1 MRKVSIAIRSRN
13 DIPFIERVINAV
25 LSQTFQDFE
34 ILSFDNAST
43 DGTKGVLAKYPNI
56 KLFSIPE
63 GKYIPGQV
71 LNLAM
76 EKSQGEIVVFN
87 NSDSIPQNRFWLES
101 LIEPLL
107 TQKAQASYAKQVSRP
122 DALPWVQ
129 LDYQRAFGEKE
140 FSKNFF
146 SMVSSAATKNI
157 LKQFHFSSTITY
169 SEDILWSKHLR
180 DNGISIVYCP
190 KAIVE
195 HSHNYTLAQ
204 AKKRFFGEGYADGEI
219 WGIQQNYPTYIK
231 GIIGAIARDFSY
243 LVKTNQINKF
253 PASLRYR
260 FVQKTAY
267 HEGIKQYFKEQSKRY
282 HKRK

>member
-1 MRKVSIAIRSRN
+1 MTKVSIAIRSKN
-13 DIPFIERVINAV
+13 DILFIKRVIDAI
-25 LSQTFQDFE
+25 LAQTFQDFE

-43 DGTKGVLAKYPNI
+43 DGTKEVLAKYPNI
-56 KLFSIPE
+56 KLFTIPE
-63 GKYIPGQV
+63 SKYIPGQV
-71 LNLAM
+71 LNLAAQQ
-76 EKSQGEIVVFN
+76 SQGEIIVFN
-87 NSDSIPQNRFWLES
+87 NSDSIPQNKFWLES
-101 LIEPLL
+101 LIDPLL
-107 TQKAQASYAKQVSRP
+107 TGKAQACYAKQIPRP
-122 DALPWVQ
+122 DANPWVQ
-129 LDYQRAFGEKE
+129 LDYQRAFGEIE

-146 SMVSSAATKNI
+146 SMVSSAATKAI
-157 LKQFHFSSTITY
+157 LEQFPFSSTITY
-169 SEDILWSKHLR
+169 SEDVLWAKNLR
-180 DNGISIVYCP
+180 ENGIPITYCP
-190 KAIVE
+190 RAITE
-195 HSHNYTLAQ
+195 HSHNYTLTQ
-204 AKKRFFGEGYADGEI
+204 TKKRFFGEGYADGEI